1 MVGHGGSS
9 AGLYLAN
16 PTCPIAFHCA
26 SIVATSTFKSYTY
39 VCHLL
44 PSFGVHSCTFYDC
57 SIASAGSDGLVVVW
71 GILNGDVQQVLDVHQ
86 HRPISCLAV
95 MQHTTPDGMEYT
107 ALLTAASDRHIIVSF
122 IPLSH
127 YSRIAP
133 RIHNVGHI
141 FQIAKVPSGVC
152 KVRPAF
158 LLDSATFLA
167 IANARGNVQ
176 GRSSVSGRYFIFS
189 KIREFIK
196 NPIQQTY
203 ERTNTIR

>member
-1 MVGHGGSS
+1 MALILASPYGLQACKNMVKIDT
-9 AGLYLAN
+9 LYSCGYAN
-16 PTCPIAFHCA
+16 VT
-26 SIVATSTFKSYTY
+26 V
-39 VCHLL
+39 V
-44 PSFGVHSCTFYDC
+44 
-57 SIASAGSDGLVVVW
+57 LV
-71 GILNGDVQQVLDVHQ
+71 
-86 HRPISCLAV
+86 
-95 MQHTTPDGMEYT
+95 
-107 ALLTAASDRHIIVSF
+107 

-127 YSRIAP
+127 YSRNAP

-152 KVRPAF
+152 KIRPAF

-167 IANARGNVQ
+167 IANARGNLQ
-176 GRSSVSGRYFIFS
+176 GGSCVSGRYFIFS